1 MAIRL
6 CRPASARGHGAHAP
20 AYLPDHDQSTLLL
33 SARYYPARLGDPR
46 RRADRIRVL
55 PRAPQ
60 VKITDEKYLRSHPE
74 LRWLVDKFVEAA
86 LLEQPTDVEAFAREF
101 FTKPEHKQN
110 YLDSGPVGTGN

>member
-20 AYLPDHDQSTLLL
+20 AYLPDHDQSMLLL
-33 SARYYPARLGDPR
+33 SARHYPARLGAPR